1 MPSIRKR
8 TTKDGRDYYE
18 ITVSRGRSQSRLF
31 SRWYIP
37 EGWSQRAIDRE
48 LAKVA
53 AEFERQCKA
62 GEIVSRKEKRQ
73 QAALEAA
80 EAAKI
85 QTPIPTMANGSLCPQ
100 RPSCW
105 PKTAAADT
113 KGFWIDG
120 FIPLWETE
128 NSQK

>member
-18 ITVSRGRSQSRLF
+18 ITVSRGRSQARLF
-31 SRWYIP
+31 SRWYVP

-85 QTPIPTMANGSLCPQ
+85 QTLYPARKGRHAGRKQPQ
-100 RPSCW
+100 R
-105 PKTAAADT
+105 
-113 KGFWIDG
+113 
-120 FIPLWETE
+120 IPRDFG
-128 NSQK
+128 

>member
-8 TTKDGRDYYE
+8 TTKDGRDFYE
-18 ITVSRGRSQSRLF
+18 ITVSRGRSMPRLF
-31 SRWYIP
+31 SRWYVP

-62 GEIVSRKEKRQ
+62 GEVVSRKEKRQ
-73 QAALEAA
+73 QDAQEAA

-85 QTPIPTMANGSLCPQ
+85 QTVRASMPNVCSCLQ
-100 RPSCW
+100 RPSQCRRT
-105 PKTAAADT
+105 PAPAFRA
-113 KGFWIDG
+113 I
-120 FIPLWETE
+120 
-128 NSQK
+128 

>member
-85 QTPIPTMANGSLCPQ
+85 QTL
-100 RPSCW
+100 
-105 PKTAAADT
+105 
-113 KGFWIDG
+113 
-120 FIPLWETE
+120 
-128 NSQK
+128 